1 MELSTPHPDRDTAV
15 AFASLILCYY
25 FDLCDRDELV
35 SGGRSYLTQ
44 NPFLTASMRPF
55 NIASSIS
62 PVHLIR
68 VFLCPA
74 GVTGVGGVAV
84 ALLRLL
90 REVSKDIQS
99 IDRKEGVGGGGGS
112 ITTK

>member
-1 MELSTPHPDRDTAV
+1 
-15 AFASLILCYY
+15 
-25 FDLCDRDELV
+25 
-35 SGGRSYLTQ
+35 
-44 NPFLTASMRPF
+44 MRPF

-74 GVTGVGGVAV
+74 GVVGVAGVAV

-90 REVSKDIQS
+90 REVSEGVESVDH
-99 IDRKEGVGGGGGS
+99 KEGVGRGGGS
-112 ITTK
+112 ITTPK

>member
-74 GVTGVGGVAV
+74 GVAGVAV

-90 REVSKDIQS
+90 QEVNEGVESV
-99 IDRKEGVGGGGGS
+99 DRKEGVG
-112 ITTK
+112 